1 MRLRTYTFRL
11 RYPGVPRMT
20 ASSDPLLVWRAEFPI
35 TETTSYLINNSLGP
49 MPRSTRDSLGE
60 YMRLWDERGV
70 RAWADAW
77 WEEKDHVSHMVEDI
91 LGVAS
96 GTVTMHQNVAMASEA
111 VVSSFS
117 FDGPRNKIV
126 FTDLNFP
133 SVMYLYEAQRARG
146 AEVVRVPSED
156 GIRVDLQRLLDA
168 IDEKTLLVPISHVLF
183 RSAFIQD
190 ARAIVER
197 ARKVGAFVI
206 LDVFQSVGTVPLRL
220 ADWGV
225 HAAVGGA
232 LKFLCGGPGNCFLYV
247 DPGERKRLTP
257 TFTGWAAHVDP
268 FAFSADG
275 QVYREDGGRFM
286 NGTPNVPA
294 LYAGRDGI
302 RIIREVGVDA
312 IREKSCR
319 QTALLIARAQH
330 HDLPVTAP
338 LDPQERGGTVAID
351 APDGYEV
358 CQALLAEDI
367 VVDYR
372 PKAGIR
378 IAPHFFTTDEEC
390 TAAIDRIAEIIET
403 DAHRRFFGLTHK
415 PG

>member
-1 MRLRTYTFRL
+1 
-11 RYPGVPRMT
+11 MT
-20 ASSDPLLVWRAEFPI
+20 SSHDPLLRWRAEFPI
-35 TETTSYLINNSLGP
+35 TERTRYLISNSLGP
-49 MPRSTRDSLGE
+49 MPRAAHDSLGE
-60 YMRLWDERGV
+60 YARLWDERGV
-70 RAWADAW
+70 RAWGEAW
-77 WEEKDHVSHMVEDI
+77 WEEKDRVAHMIEDL
-91 LGVAS
+91 LGVAA
-96 GTVTMHQNVAMASEA
+96 GTVSMHQNVAMASEA
-111 VVSSFS
+111 ILTCFS
-117 FDGPRNKIV
+117 FDTPRNKIV

-146 AEVVRVPSED
+146 AEIVRVPSDD
-156 GIRVDLQRLLDA
+156 GIHVDLQRLLDA

-197 ARKVGAFVI
+197 ARAVGAFVI
-206 LDVFQSVGTVPLRL
+206 LDVFQSIGTVPLHL

-247 DPGERKRLTP
+247 DPGERARLAP
-257 TFTGWAAHVDP
+257 TFTGWAAHADP
-268 FAFSADG
+268 FAFSTGG
-275 QVYREDGGRFM
+275 QVYRDDGGRFL

-294 LYAGRDGI
+294 LYAGREGI
-302 RIIREVGVDA
+302 RIVGEVGVDA
-312 IREKSCR
+312 IREKSRR
-319 QTALLIARAQH
+319 QTALLIERAQH
-330 HDLPVTAP
+330 HEFSVTAP
-338 LDPQERGGTVAID
+338 LDPDQRGGTVAVD
-351 APDGYEV
+351 VPDGYEV

-378 IAPHFFTTDEEC
+378 VAPHFFTKDEEC
-390 TAAIDRIAEIIET
+390 VAVVDRMAEIVKT
-403 DAHRRFFGLTHK
+403 DAHRRFFGLAHK